1 MYQYKDGGLKNVWL
15 TNGFKAHKTPYGEA
29 VAIDDVDGLTTAIC
43 LALTRKPSKLTG
55 AEFRYLRQGLMLSQ
69 PSLGQVLGVTNQAV
83 ALWEKTGKVPKMADT
98 TMRLIYTAHA
108 KGNEQVKNIVTAL
121 NESERFM
128 VVLSETAKGWRSTTE
143 STETSYLL
151 SNPANAKVLMASVSE
166 LKAGKAKRRTL
177 AA

>member
-15 TNGFKAHKTPYGEA
+15 TNGYKVHKTPYGQA
-29 VAIDDVDGLTTAIC
+29 VSIDDVDGLTKAIC
-43 LALTRKPSKLTG
+43 LALTKKPSKLTG
-55 AEFRYLRQGLMLSQ
+55 AEFRYLRQGLMMSQ

-98 TMRLIYTAHA
+98 AMRLIYTAHA

-128 VVLSETAKGWRSTTE
+128 VVLSETAKGWRSTTQRTDTDHGE
-143 STETSYLL
+143 AL
-151 SNPANAKVLMASVSE
+151 PA
-166 LKAGKAKRRTL
+166 
-177 AA
+177 